1 MSTTEKILLA
11 KGRTAV
17 RFVKPRRGTKRYFEC
32 FYLIPTILT
41 YTINTYESGK
51 KYRFTRYTGIQ
62 FLWWAV
68 EVSVE
73 YGEAKSRTEEYSGAT
88 STVKEAFQNFA
99 KAVAACGAEIKS
111 DISHRIDHEREFI
124 NNLINNAQ

>member
-1 MSTTEKILLA
+1 MSTEKRLSIND
-11 KGRTAV
+11 RTAV
-17 RFVKPRRGTKRYFEC
+17 HFVRPRRGTKKYFEC
-32 FYLIPTILT
+32 FYIIPTILT
-41 YTINTYESGK
+41 YTLNTYISGK
-51 KYRFTRYTGIQ
+51 RYLFTRYTGIH
-62 FLWWAV
+62 FLWWAI

-73 YGEAKSRTEEYSGAT
+73 YGETKSLTEYKEES
-88 STVKEAFQNFA
+88 STVLGAFQNFA

>member
-1 MSTTEKILLA
+1 MSTEKILMD
-11 KGRTAV
+11 KGRMAV
-17 RFVKPRRGTKRYFEC
+17 HFVKPRRGTKRYFEC

-41 YTINTYESGK
+41 YTLNTYQSGK
-51 KYRFTRYTGIQ
+51 KYLFTRYTGIH
-62 FLWWAV
+62 FLWWAI

-73 YGEAKSRTEEYSGAT
+73 YGEAKSLTEYKEKS
-88 STVKEAFQNFA
+88 STVLGAFQNFA
-99 KAVAACGAEIKS
+99 KAVAACGAGIKS